1 MRASADGVMGVEPG
15 ALRDA
20 VPEMTALATTLD
32 STLALL
38 RTALSAEGACWG
50 GDPTGRCF
58 ADGYGSPSDQARPAV
73 GGLRPALRNTRA
85 SPPPVRGA
93 PPAAGERAPG
103 KPA

>member
-58 ADGYGSPSDQARPAV
+58 ADGYRSLSDQAQQAFADLGRAV
-73 GGLRPALRNTRA
+73 RTI
-85 SPPPVRGA
+85 GA
-93 PPAAGERAPG
+93 NLTTVADAAQAADERARG
-103 KPA
+103 RLR